1 MDALELK
8 IPPVAQVVVIAG
20 LMWLLAENLP
30 QLSIVTPCRYLVSVL
45 CVLGGATWALA
56 GVLAFRAVTTTV
68 DPTRPDSSSTI
79 VTSGVYRWSRNPMY
93 LGFLLLLTGWA
104 VYLSH
109 ALAFVFLPVFVCY
122 MNRFQIRPE
131 ERALRRIFGEQY
143 QRYRASVRR
152 WI

>member
-1 MDALELK
+1 
-8 IPPVAQVVVIAG
+8 
-20 LMWLLAENLP
+20 
-30 QLSIVTPCRYLVSVL
+30 
-45 CVLGGATWALA
+45 
-56 GVLAFRAVTTTV
+56 
-68 DPTRPDSSSTI
+68 
-79 VTSGVYRWSRNPMY
+79 MY